1 MKFKQNTNIKW
12 FHISQWS
19 KIGML
24 TIQLAPE
31 YSVSMDSIS
40 SSSRG
45 LVTVLWWCS
54 QWVTTMLPE
63 SSLMQC
69 NNSWIF
75 YDNHWKVLQTRNA
88 SSIYLLGTPWV
99 PKLKL
104 NLNLLTLRQD
114 SWKLISSEICTTQSA
129 VSCNCNDLNPL
140 TLQYISTY
148 EYCFV
153 RSWLFKKKG
162 LH

>member
-1 MKFKQNTNIKW
+1 MTSWNSNKTQTPNDST
-12 FHISQWS
+12 FHSEVKLARWQFSWLQSTPCLWIPSAAHHGAWSQ
-19 KIGML
+19 
-24 TIQLAPE
+24 
-31 YSVSMDSIS
+31 
-40 SSSRG
+40 
-45 LVTVLWWCS
+45 LWWCS

-104 NLNLLTLRQD
+104 KVESKSADIETRFLKTNLKWDLHNT
-114 SWKLISSEICTTQSA
+114 ISSQ
-129 VSCNCNDLNPL
+129 
-140 TLQYISTY
+140 LQLQWPQPFNTP
-148 EYCFV
+148 V
-153 RSWLFKKKG
+153 HMNTVLWAHG